1 MHMLLLDSD
10 DSSEMDNEQ
19 KEKSNTSNNSAQKLN
34 LTKASL
40 NQTQTSKENFVR
52 EPIDTKP
59 NFEELDKSFNTKEIT
74 KALETNLRKTE
85 EERQLPAVDMSE
97 EEKDALHAKQQEEDL
112 QYARMMLKQAEAF
125 NAEAIEGILHIARNS
140 DQPRAY
146 EVAGGLIKNLQDNA
160 KDMLDVHE
168 KQKRITADDSK
179 GKQIKTQNNM
189 FVGSTKDLLQALK
202 GEQAKT
208 IEGEIAED
216 DGTT

>member
-1 MHMLLLDSD
+1 M
-10 DSSEMDNEQ
+10 
-19 KEKSNTSNNSAQKLN
+19 KR
-34 LTKASL
+34 
-40 NQTQTSKENFVR
+40 SKHSG
-52 EPIDTKP
+52 
-59 NFEELDKSFNTKEIT
+59 FEELDKSFNTKEIT

>member
-1 MHMLLLDSD
+1 MKH
-10 DSSEMDNEQ
+10 
-19 KEKSNTSNNSAQKLN
+19 
-34 LTKASL
+34 
-40 NQTQTSKENFVR
+40 SKHSG
-52 EPIDTKP
+52 
-59 NFEELDKSFNTKEIT
+59 FEELDKSFNTKEIT

-85 EERQLPAVDMSE
+85 EERKLPAVDMSE
-97 EEKDALHAKQQEEDL
+97 EDKDILHAKQQEEDL
-112 QYARMMLKQAEAF
+112 QYARSMLKQAEAF

-168 KQKRITADDSK
+168 RQKRITDDGTK
-179 GKQIKTQNNM
+179 GKGNIKTQNNM

-208 IEGEIAED
+208 IEGEVAEK
-216 DGTT
+216 DGD

>member
-1 MHMLLLDSD
+1 M
-10 DSSEMDNEQ
+10 
-19 KEKSNTSNNSAQKLN
+19 KR
-34 LTKASL
+34 
-40 NQTQTSKENFVR
+40 SKHSG
-52 EPIDTKP
+52 
-59 NFEELDKSFNTKEIT
+59 FEELDKSFNTKEIT

-160 KDMLDVHE
+160 KDILDVHE

-189 FVGSTKDLLQALK
+189 CVGSTKDLLQALK

>member
-1 MHMLLLDSD
+1 M
-10 DSSEMDNEQ
+10 
-19 KEKSNTSNNSAQKLN
+19 KR
-34 LTKASL
+34 
-40 NQTQTSKENFVR
+40 SKHSG
-52 EPIDTKP
+52 
-59 NFEELDKSFNTKEIT
+59 FEELDKSFNTKEIT

-189 FVGSTKDLLQALK
+189 FVGSTKDLLQAIHFRLFTK
-202 GEQAKT
+202 HLCW
-208 IEGEIAED
+208 I
-216 DGTT
+216 